1 MQTCVMIVEREQQL
15 SQSVVDATD
24 ATETLN
30 EVSSGATGNGERQ
43 CPCDLKRLFVLIV
56 SCGWF

>member
-15 SQSVVDATD
+15 SQSVLDATD

-43 CPCDLKRLFVLIV
+43 CPCDLKRQLFVLIA
-56 SCGWF
+56 SSG